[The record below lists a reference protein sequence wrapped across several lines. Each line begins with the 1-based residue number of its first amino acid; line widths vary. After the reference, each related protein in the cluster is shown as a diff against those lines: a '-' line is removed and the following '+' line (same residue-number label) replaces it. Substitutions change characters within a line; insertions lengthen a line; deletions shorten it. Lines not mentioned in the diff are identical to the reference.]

1 MKCFCIIKE
10 KIPYMGCIIQSRMF
24 YSFHM
29 FLSILLRNVGGVLV
43 SDSNAYI
50 YISNCILLGIS
61 NFIGKADVFVLS
73 VT

>member
-1 MKCFCIIKE
+1 
-10 KIPYMGCIIQSRMF
+10 MF
-24 YSFHM
+24 YSFYM

-43 SDSNAYI
+43 SDLNAYI